1 MSAISCPA
9 SNSKLVSGIADLIA
23 LKDNKITIGI
33 GTDGAASNNSLDMFK
48 EMFLLSVLQKLKHND
63 PIAIKAEEIIQYATI
78 NNAKI
83 MGLNN
88 CCTLKPGQLADIIMH
103 DLSKPSMRPIN
114 NIISNLVY
122 AGSKDIIKMTM
133 VNGKILYKDNQFLVD
148 DVKMIYDKCQQ
159 IIERMKK

>member
-9 SNSKLVSGIADLIA
+9 SNSKLVSGIADLIT

-33 GTDGAASNNSLDMFK
+33 GTDGPASNNSLDMFK

-88 CCTLKPGQLADIIMH
+88 CCTLKPGQLADIIMI

-133 VNGKILYKDNQFLVD
+133 VNGKILYKDNEFLFD

>member
-1 MSAISCPA
+1 MI
-9 SNSKLVSGIADLIA
+9 
-23 LKDNKITIGI
+23 
-33 GTDGAASNNSLDMFK
+33 
-48 EMFLLSVLQKLKHND
+48 
-63 PIAIKAEEIIQYATI
+63 
-78 NNAKI
+78 
-83 MGLNN
+83 
-88 CCTLKPGQLADIIMH
+88 